1 MMVLKHFLITN
12 NSNNLSEIRAK
23 VQNDLPKPCGSLATE
38 RTLDNNNVIALEQDG
53 KHLAYEFGKFSM
65 AECSC
70 FGLSWF
76 IWEPT
81 KDKNIGWLRLK
92 ETSQVLTAN
101 PDGQTIAIGNK
112 DYTNMWYLMGSPQ
125 ATQIRFQKLFN
136 GQQLYLYVSAKGHV
150 GVNANSKTTWKI
162 KHGIF

>member
-1 MMVLKHFLITN
+1 MQFVFAEDSAAVKGELSEPCGTLVSERTITN
-12 NSNNLSEIRAK
+12 K
-23 VQNDLPKPCGSLATE
+23 HY
-38 RTLDNNNVIALEQDG
+38 IALEQHG
-53 KHLAYEFGKFSM
+53 KHLVFEFGKFRM

-81 KDKNIGWLRLK
+81 EDKNIGWLRLK

-101 PDGQTIAIGNK
+101 PDGQTIAIRNK
-112 DYTNMWYLMGSPQ
+112 DQTNMWSLMGSPQ

-136 GQQLYLYVSAKGHV
+136 GQHLYLYVSSKGHV

-162 KHGIF
+162 KHGMF